1 MDDLLS
7 EKEQLEALR
16 AWWNENGRYIIGGVV
31 LGVAL
36 LVGWNQ
42 WQSRTTQAQLQAS
55 AVFETVLS
63 GVADGDLETART
75 AASDLYDNYDET
87 IYSPQAR
94 LAMARL
100 YMDKGRDEDAAGEL
114 RALVAS
120 DAPPEIGLLGK
131 LRLAKVLLYQNK
143 GQEVVELLGDEA
155 GSAYTAR
162 FSEALGDAYVL
173 LGQFE
178 EAADAYT
185 IAAADDPDV
194 PTVDRTLVQMKIN
207 DLPEPGKVAAVDE
220 TLEAEAAAGEGEN
233 GSEQDSEQD
242 SPAEEAQQ

>member
-1 MDDLLS
+1 MVFT
-7 EKEQLEALR
+7 KR
-16 AWWNENGRYIIGGVV
+16 FRY
-31 LGVAL
+31 
-36 LVGWNQ
+36 
-42 WQSRTTQAQLQAS
+42 R
-55 AVFETVLS
+55 F
-63 GVADGDLETART
+63 GD
-75 AASDLYDNYDET
+75 
-87 IYSPQAR
+87 
-94 LAMARL
+94 M
-100 YMDKGRDEDAAGEL
+100 
-114 RALVAS
+114 
-120 DAPPEIGLLGK
+120 
-131 LRLAKVLLYQNK
+131 
-143 GQEVVELLGDEA
+143 DEA

-162 FSEALGDAYVL
+162 FSEALGDASVL

-233 GSEQDSEQD
+233 GSEPDSEQD